1 MYLSCFGVIQNNIAL
16 KLLFKIIAT
25 DLCFGVIQNN
35 IALKLRKNAIPFNI
49 CFGVIQNNIAL
60 KLAYAVRVALAS
72 FGVIQNNIALKP
84 QMQNAT
90 LIFRN
95 RATNSSKIFV
105 FYDSEELFK
114 YSR

>member
-1 MYLSCFGVIQNNIAL
+1 MLIVLSNKVRFGVIQNNIALKQSHICYWSKYCFGVIQNNIAL
-16 KLLFKIIAT
+16 KLKIR
-25 DLCFGVIQNN
+25 
-35 IALKLRKNAIPFNI
+35 ALGHKT
-49 CFGVIQNNIAL
+49 G
-60 KLAYAVRVALAS
+60 